1 MALLKVICWAL
12 VFIIRIRFP
21 PGKSLVTI
29 VNKYADWSK
38 TKIPPVGALLSKV
51 APKIRSK
58 DLTSGRFF
66 MPPSFQKVNYSH
78 TTKKFVSNW
87 LCVGK

>member
-38 TKIPPVGALLSKV
+38 TKIPPVGALYQ
-51 APKIRSK
+51 RQH
-58 DLTSGRFF
+58 
-66 MPPSFQKVNYSH
+66 QKYVQK
-78 TTKKFVSNW
+78 T
-87 LCVGK
+87 